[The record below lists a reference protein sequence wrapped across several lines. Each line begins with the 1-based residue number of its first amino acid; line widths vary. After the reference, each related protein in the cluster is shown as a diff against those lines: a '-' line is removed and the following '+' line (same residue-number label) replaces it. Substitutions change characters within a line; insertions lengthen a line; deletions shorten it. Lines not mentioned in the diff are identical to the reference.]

1 MIAVPTRVVSF
12 GGSSV
17 QIDYDGS
24 DAAQV
29 VDFLYR
35 DVPHD
40 ERVPPHVTPNRITGS
55 GLDRAWQRAR
65 DKAGLPGRIPH
76 DFRRTAVRNLEQ
88 AGVPRSVAMKLTG
101 HKTEAVYRRYAIV
114 SPGDLRS
121 AARQLDA
128 YTQGTAGTE
137 ATRDAQNS

>member
-1 MIAVPTRVVSF
+1 MVARYVFFHVVEMKDGTLGKKS
-12 GGSSV
+12 GG
-17 QIDYDGS
+17 
-24 DAAQV
+24 
-29 VDFLYR
+29 
-35 DVPHD
+35 
-40 ERVPPHVTPNRITGS
+40 RITASGS
-55 GLDRAWQRAR
+55 DRAWQRAR

-76 DFRRTAVRNLEQ
+76 DFRRTAVRHLEQ

-128 YTQGTAGTE
+128 YTSTYTQGTA
-137 ATRDAQNS
+137 ATKDAQNS

>member
-1 MIAVPTRVVSF
+1 M
-12 GGSSV
+12 
-17 QIDYDGS
+17 
-24 DAAQV
+24 
-29 VDFLYR
+29 
-35 DVPHD
+35 
-40 ERVPPHVTPNRITGS
+40 
-55 GLDRAWQRAR
+55 R

-128 YTQGTAGTE
+128 YTSAYTQGTAGTE